1 MSWFKDLSA
10 GKAGENKAA
19 QLLEQRGWNVEDV
32 SQNKEYQ
39 QKDIDFI
46 VAKDGIETT
55 IEVKTD
61 AQMAR
66 TGNFFIEIEQGN
78 KKGWYYYCEAEF
90 LFYLDSQNRIFHIFK
105 FEDLREYM
113 RTYNSKLRTASLKDG
128 YRTIYGTLVSY
139 SSFFSWLREQK
150 KFNQDIEVILW
161 H

>member
-10 GKAGENKAA
+10 GKAGESAA
-19 QLLEQRGWNVEDV
+19 ALLLEQRGWSVEDV

-61 AQMAR
+61 AQMAH
-66 TGNFFIEIEQGN
+66 TGNFFIEREQGN

-105 FEDLREYM
+105 FEDLREYI
-113 RTYNSKLRTASLKDG
+113 RANDTRLRTASLKDG
-128 YRTIYGTLVSY
+128 YRTIYGTLVNY
-139 SSFFSWLREQK
+139 NSFFSWLREQK